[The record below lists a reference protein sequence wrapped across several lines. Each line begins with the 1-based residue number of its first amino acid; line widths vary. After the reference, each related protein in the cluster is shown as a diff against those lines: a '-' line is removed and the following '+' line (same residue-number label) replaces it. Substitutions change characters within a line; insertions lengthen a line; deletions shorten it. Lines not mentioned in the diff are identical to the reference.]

1 MMALTVEVIGR
12 IILHVVFTVIRNLV
26 VIEIVTKNIL
36 VRIDIKHKERF
47 VIIRLIIDII
57 AMDFI
62 VSMGL
67 GVIVQTHTRLRKAGG
82 FLRLAGA
89 QPLIMQLIKTTGLD
103 RLLDIYESVD
113 QALK

>member
-1 MMALTVEVIGR
+1 MCMEIRVEQRSNVTV
-12 IILHVVFTVIRNLV
+12 VVVDGSVDSADSDLLLRSLDELV
-26 VIEIVTKNIL
+26 GSNQ
-36 VRIDIKHKERF
+36 
-47 VIIRLIIDII
+47 IRLIIDIS

-67 GVIVQTHTRLRKAGG
+67 GVIVQIHTRLRKAGG

-89 QPLIMQLIKTTGLD
+89 QPFILQLIKTTGLD